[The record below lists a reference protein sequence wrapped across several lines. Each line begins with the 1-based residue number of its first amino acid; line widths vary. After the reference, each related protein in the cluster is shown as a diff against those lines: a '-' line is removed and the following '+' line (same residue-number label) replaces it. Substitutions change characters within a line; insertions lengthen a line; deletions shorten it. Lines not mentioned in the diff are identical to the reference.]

1 MGEKFMKVE
10 NSLNKAQVM
19 ILGSYHFGNGGEHL
33 INIEVADVMSDK
45 KQLEIIEVVDK
56 LSKFKPNKIAVEAK
70 VTSSKE
76 LNNVYQ
82 EYCLNNGEIK
92 SSIIGHR
99 NEIVQLGFR
108 LANRLNHPE
117 IYPIDVPAFL
127 PFEPLDDHAKK
138 NSPQLYEKSHQ
149 EISKIAK
156 EHEDLQKNNTV
167 GEILGYFNNENRI
180 EMEHSNFYLALN
192 QVGAGDKYYGANFL
206 TAWYERN
213 IKIFANL
220 QAILEPGDRILVI
233 YGAGHCKILKD
244 FVSSYK
250 EMELVDV
257 LEYL

>member
-1 MGEKFMKVE
+1 MKVE
-10 NSLNKAQVM
+10 NSLNKTQVM

-33 INIEVADVMSDK
+33 VNVEVADVMSDK
-45 KQLEIIEVVDK
+45 KQLEIIEVIDK
-56 LSKFKPNKIAVEAK
+56 LSKFKPSKIAVEAK

-82 EYCLNNGEIK
+82 EYCSNNGEIK

-108 LANRLNHPE
+108 LANRLNHPK
-117 IYPIDVPAFL
+117 IYPIDDPAFL

-138 NSPQLYEKSHQ
+138 NLPELYEKIHQ
-149 EISKIAK
+149 EIAK
-156 EHEDLQKNNTV
+156 EAKQDEDLQKNNTV
-167 GEILGYFNNENRI
+167 GEILEYFNNENRI

-220 QAILEPGDRILVI
+220 QAISEPGDRILVI

>member
-1 MGEKFMKVE
+1 MKVE
-10 NSLNKAQVM
+10 KNLNKVQVM

-33 INIEVADVMSDK
+33 VNVEVADVMSDK
-45 KQLEIIEVVDK
+45 KQLEIAEVIDK
-56 LSKFKPNKIAVEAK
+56 LSKFKPSKIAVEAK

-76 LNNVYQ
+76 LNNAYL
-82 EYCLNNGEIK
+82 EYCSNNCEIK
-92 SSIIGHR
+92 SSVIGHR

-108 LANRLNHPE
+108 LANRLNHPK

-127 PFEPLDDHAKK
+127 PFEPLDDYAKT
-138 NSPQLYEKSHQ
+138 NSTQLYEKIHQ
-149 EISKIAK
+149 EIIKEAK
-156 EHEDLQKNNTV
+156 QDEDLQKNNTV
-167 GEILGYFNNENRI
+167 GEILRYLNNENRI
-180 EMEHSNFYLALN
+180 EMEHSNFYLDLN
-192 QVGAGDKYYGANFL
+192 QVGAGDKYYGADFL

-220 QAILEPGDRILVI
+220 QAISEPGDRILVI

>member
-1 MGEKFMKVE
+1 MKVE

-33 INIEVADVMSDK
+33 INVEVADVMSDK
-45 KQLEIIEVVDK
+45 KQLEIIEVIDK

-70 VTSSKE
+70 VTSAKE
-76 LNNVYQ
+76 LNNDYI
-82 EYCLNNGEIK
+82 EYCSNNSEIK
-92 SSIIGHR
+92 SNIIGHR

-108 LANRLNHPE
+108 LANRLDHSK

-127 PFEPLDDHAKK
+127 PFEPLDDYAK
-138 NSPQLYEKSHQ
+138 NNLPELYEKIHQ
-149 EISKIAK
+149 EIAK
-156 EHEDLQKNNTV
+156 GAKQNEDLQKNNTV
-167 GEILGYFNNENRI
+167 GEILRYLNNENRI
-180 EMEHSNFYLALN
+180 EIEHSNFYLDLN
-192 QVGAGDKYYGANFL
+192 QVGAGDKYYGANFI

-220 QAILEPGDRILVI
+220 QAISEPGDRILVI
-233 YGAGHCKILKD
+233 YGAGHCKIFKD